1 MSIDLVRKVS
11 CQDNLLL
18 SLFVLL
24 LERVESWKVR
34 RGLLL
39 GQAHARGGS
48 CGRLAFRK
56 FAGLV
61 AMANLVV
68 AFIWPRRHW
77 RVKLRRRRSVQ
88 QERSSLRSTLE
99 LCACHPDMDCC
110 MAGTGAMAPAVVLS
124 SP

>member
-39 GQAHARGGS
+39 GQAHARGGQ
-48 CGRLAFRK
+48 L
-56 FAGLV
+56 
-61 AMANLVV
+61 
-68 AFIWPRRHW
+68 WPTSFPQ
-77 RVKLRRRRSVQ
+77 VRRSG
-88 QERSSLRSTLE
+88 SHGKSGCGFYMATPPLE
-99 LCACHPDMDCC
+99 
-110 MAGTGAMAPAVVLS
+110 G
-124 SP
+124 